1 MEKDCWTMPQNDIDD
16 ALSQVRL
23 MQDLVAT
30 KRRFQGYSGFAR
42 VLSGAVALLATI
54 VMASSHVDDTPIAHL
69 IGWGVVLFLGIVFN
83 YAALGY
89 WFLFNKHVRRNPI
102 MLKPAVDAL
111 PALAV
116 GATLSLALI
125 LREHYDLLFGA
136 WMALYGLAQ
145 VAYRQSLPS
154 GIYGVGL
161 GYILCGMYCLI
172 SPYVTFTN
180 PWPMGIVFLAGEWT
194 GGIILYVTKQRHT
207 AHHTSPQPEMQHDSR

>member
-1 MEKDCWTMPQNDIDD
+1 MKKGCWTMSPTEIDD

-30 KRRFQGYSGFAR
+30 KRRFQGYSGLAR
-42 VLSGAVALLATI
+42 VLSGTLALLASM
-54 VMASSHVDDTPIAHL
+54 VMASSRVDDTPMAHL
-69 IGWGVVLFLGIVFN
+69 IGWGVVLFLGIIFN

-89 WFLFNKHVRRNPI
+89 WFLFNEHVRRNPV

-116 GATLSLALI
+116 GAALSLALI
-125 LREHYDLLFGA
+125 LRGEYDLLFGA
-136 WMALYGLAQ
+136 WMTLYGLAQ

-154 GIYGVGL
+154 GIYAVGVG
-161 GYILCGMYCLI
+161 YVLCGMYCLV

-207 AHHTSPQPEMQHDSR
+207 AHHASPQPEMQHGNR